1 MRKHLHR
8 LISGIAYGIFMVI
21 CIIMSIVPLAFREE
35 LPAFTPIEIAS
46 TAVFIFDYLARWI
59 TADLEAP
66 ERKYAFLKY
75 PVQPMAIIDLAS
87 ILPSFTAL
95 GRGFKLL
102 KLVRMLRTL
111 RIFRALKLVRYSRN
125 MQIILNVL
133 RKQRDAL
140 ITVFM
145 LAFAYIIISALI
157 VFNIEPETFENFYE
171 AIYWATVSL
180 TTMGYGDIYP
190 VTAIGRLVTM
200 LSSILGI
207 AIVALPAG
215 IVTAGYM
222 EEITKEKTEAIE
234 EQEKV
239 LQEKEVSP

>member
-1 MRKHLHR
+1 MSIREKLYR
-8 LISGIAYGIFMVI
+8 MISGTPYGIFMVI
-21 CIIMSIVPLAFREE
+21 CIILSIVPLAFREE
-35 LPAFTPIEIAS
+35 LPAFTPIEISS
-46 TAVFIFDYLARWI
+46 TAIFIFDYLARWI
-59 TADLEAP
+59 TADFETP
-66 ERKYAFLKY
+66 ERKFSFLKY
-75 PVQPMAIIDLAS
+75 PFQPMAIIDLAS
-87 ILPSFTAL
+87 LLPSFTTL

-133 RKQRDAL
+133 RKQRDSL
-140 ITVFM
+140 IAVLILST
-145 LAFAYIIISALI
+145 AYILISALL
-157 VFNIEPETFENFYE
+157 VFNVEPDTFDNFYE
-171 AIYWATVSL
+171 AVYWATISL

-200 LSSILGI
+200 LSSVLGI

-222 EEITKEKTEAIE
+222 EEITKTKTESNE
-234 EQEKV
+234 NQ
-239 LQEKEVSP
+239 